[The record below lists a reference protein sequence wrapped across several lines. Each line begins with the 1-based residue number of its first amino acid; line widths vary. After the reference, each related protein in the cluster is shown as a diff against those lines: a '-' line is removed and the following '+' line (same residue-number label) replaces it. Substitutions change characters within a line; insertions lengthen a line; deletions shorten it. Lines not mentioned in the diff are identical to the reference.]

1 MEKVWHYTTLNTFQ
15 SILNNSIEK
24 GKGLSSELSHF
35 FFWASA
41 IYAMNDP
48 MEYQYGYQ
56 LLIEELLPQIEKE
69 LNIKDSSLKLSQ
81 IWSNHEK
88 TKKYPAKWHDFLI
101 KDNYEKHQTP
111 FIISFSKQRDFLPMW
126 NTYAGSGTGIALG
139 FNNYEWVLTPK
150 AEDDYEV
157 EVIRKL
163 HVKDVNYGDYGEI
176 PYKIILDLY
185 KRYYERVS
193 SINGIQAR
201 FSYMIQQLSTFSV
214 IASPYLKHEA
224 YQYEK
229 ESRLIQFMKEAKDV
243 KYRCNER
250 GNIIPYIEIPIKKEL
265 LVEIIIGPCANFD
278 LIYRTL
284 KPELLQL
291 GIDKPILKSNAPYR
305 IY

>member
-176 PYKIILDLY
+176 PYK
-185 KRYYERVS
+185 S
-193 SINGIQAR
+193 S
-201 FSYMIQQLSTFSV
+201 
-214 IASPYLKHEA
+214 
-224 YQYEK
+224 
-229 ESRLIQFMKEAKDV
+229 
-243 KYRCNER
+243 
-250 GNIIPYIEIPIKKEL
+250 
-265 LVEIIIGPCANFD
+265 
-278 LIYRTL
+278 
-284 KPELLQL
+284 
-291 GIDKPILKSNAPYR
+291 
-305 IY
+305 